1 MEKPNFSLVLRV
13 KDLQKCR
20 EFYRDVLQLGSPVLD
35 TPFWVEFQMCETGK
49 LCLESCGEQ
58 SRETNA
64 PSSAVWMMEAEEEL
78 AEQLTAAGYR
88 EQEQKT
94 VSVDGYPV
102 TAFHDPEGNIF
113 YLTVKN
119 TD

>member
-1 MEKPNFSLVLRV
+1 MERPNFSLVLRV

-20 EFYRDVLQLGSPVLD
+20 TFYRDVLLLGSPVLD
-35 TPFWVEFQMCETGK
+35 TPFWVEFQMCESGK
-49 LCLESCGEQ
+49 LCLESRGELPG
-58 SRETNA
+58 ETGVPSA
-64 PSSAVWMMEAEEEL
+64 PVWMMDADEEL
-78 AEQLTAAGYR
+78 LEQLTAAGYR

-94 VSVDGYPV
+94 ASVEGYPV

-119 TD
+119 SD